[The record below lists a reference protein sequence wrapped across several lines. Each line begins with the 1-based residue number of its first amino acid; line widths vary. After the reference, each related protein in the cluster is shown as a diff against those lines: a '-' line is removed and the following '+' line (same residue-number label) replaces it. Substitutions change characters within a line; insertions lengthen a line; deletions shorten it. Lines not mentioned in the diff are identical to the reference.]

1 MIDIFLDT
9 NVSVSGAMSLLFF
22 NYHGFHGLV
31 NLPFALHFS
40 WYFELIKKLVV
51 SAVISKQK

>member
-1 MIDIFLDT
+1 MMDIFLDT
-9 NVSVSGAMSLLFF
+9 NVSVSGAMSLLFL
-22 NYHGFHGLV
+22 NCHGFHGLV
-31 NLPFALHFS
+31 NLPFALNFS